1 MMWRCGSGTAGLL
14 WMLVLAATLLT
25 AVETG
30 SLIVWSAGALVALL
44 PALTLMVLAQ
54 SPAKTVAEIILD
66 AENRP

>member
-1 MMWRCGSGTAGLL
+1 MTWRYGSGTVGLL

-25 AVETG
+25 AAETG

>member
-1 MMWRCGSGTAGLL
+1 MTWRCGSGTAGLL
-14 WMLVLAATLLT
+14 WMLVLAATLVT
-25 AVETG
+25 ALETM